1 MSWQRAAAL
10 FALVLTVAGCGG
22 RTRVERDP
30 SGAACMRLSSERQ
43 VRGETLCE
51 DVFTCIRPPG
61 GLVDRIGLRRLALCS
76 GATGPVVLFLPGM
89 HMNGEIGVTD
99 ARYDLRLYLAQAGIR
114 AWSLDYRTHN
124 VPAVASQDQ
133 LQALA
138 GWSRS
143 VFLQDADWAV
153 RFVRGADPGPL
164 YLAGF
169 SYGAGLAYALA
180 SSGDQPIAGLI
191 IIDGTPSGGRFPEG
205 GGSAIDVAGSQIN
218 YADRARLL
226 KAVIAN
232 PNGPSP
238 VGGYST
244 AGQALADIL
253 YSSPAF
259 GGQGGLSAARSN
271 VSDVRVVAQL
281 LDTYDRWW
289 PGAASQG
296 AATGGPHGRLPVL
309 AFASGNMG
317 PAWTEQVH
325 SGAKQF
331 GGDKATIID
340 LPLHGHID
348 LLVGRLAAEDVFEP
362 TRRWLMGGR

>member
-1 MSWQRAAAL
+1 MRKRRAA
-10 FALVLTVAGCGG
+10 VV
-22 RTRVERDP
+22 
-30 SGAACMRLSSERQ
+30 
-43 VRGETLCE
+43 
-51 DVFTCIRPPG
+51 
-61 GLVDRIGLRRLALCS
+61 
-76 GATGPVVLFLPGM
+76 GATG
-89 HMNGEIGVTD
+89 
-99 ARYDLRLYLAQAGIR
+99 
-114 AWSLDYRTHN
+114 
-124 VPAVASQDQ
+124 
-133 LQALA
+133 
-138 GWSRS
+138 
-143 VFLQDADWAV
+143 
-153 RFVRGADPGPL
+153 
-164 YLAGF
+164 
-169 SYGAGLAYALA
+169 
-180 SSGDQPIAGLI
+180 IAGRPIVVHDDPFRPQPRL
-191 IIDGTPSGGRFPEG
+191 DRDAEG

-253 YSSPAF
+253 YTSPAF